1 MQLNPVGVDLSKSVF
16 QLSITN
22 KHHHISARKRLSRG
36 QFNKW
41 LLTQEPVHLVMEAC
55 GTSHHWGRLALGLGH
70 RVTLLHPGYVKP
82 YVRRNKTD
90 AADADALLQAV
101 RDRDLTP
108 VPVKAEQH
116 QALQSI
122 HRIRERWKSARV
134 ASLNEARA
142 LLAEFGVVLP
152 KNVSSVQLR
161 DVVEQVPMLLQPTLS
176 ALIDECDAL
185 RARLKQVDRVLEEYA
200 ADDADCGWLRQIN
213 GIGVIIATAAVARVE
228 NIHNFKRGRSFSSWL
243 GLTSREYSSGPTRRL
258 GRITK
263 RGDTYLRTLLIHGA
277 RSALLAARR
286 KARSE
291 QPLSRIEQWALA
303 TEQRVGHN
311 KATVALANKMAR
323 IMWAVWTRK
332 EAFNGNDALRFA
344 A

>member
-16 QLSITN
+16 QLSIADEYR
-22 KHHHISARKRLSRG
+22 HVVARKRLSRR
-36 QFNKW
+36 QFHRW
-41 LLTQEPVHLVMEAC
+41 LGTHEPVQLVMEAC
-55 GTSHHWGRLALGLGH
+55 GTSHHWGRLAQAFGH
-70 RVTLLHPGYVKP
+70 QVVLLHANYVKP

-90 AADADALLQAV
+90 AADADALLQAIQ
-101 RDRDLTP
+101 DRTLKP
-108 VPVKAEQH
+108 IPVKSEEH

-122 HRIRERWKSARV
+122 HRIRERWKSTRV

-152 KNVSSVQLR
+152 KNVSCAQLR
-161 DVVEQVPMLLQPTLS
+161 DGVDHVPMLLQPTLR

-185 RARLKQVDRVLEEYA
+185 HARLRQVDRVLQEYA
-200 ADDADCGWLRQIN
+200 SHDADCGWLLQIN
-213 GIGVIIATAAVARVE
+213 GIGPTIATAAVARVE
-228 NIHNFKRGRSFSSWL
+228 HIHHFKRGRSFSSWL
-243 GLTSREYSSGPTRRL
+243 GITCREYSSGSTRRL

-263 RGDTYLRTLLIHGA
+263 RGDKYLRTLLIHGA

-286 KARSE
+286 KARSQ
-291 QPLSRIEQWALA
+291 QPLSRIEQWALS
-303 TEQRVGHN
+303 TEQRIGHN

-332 EAFNGNDALRFA
+332 EAFNPNDALRFA